1 MANTR
6 KGEKETG
13 WKCRHCRFFTPIT
26 KKTGKC
32 IWPEVPADM
41 DASKCAGGI
50 FRPK

>member
-1 MANTR
+1 MDKRT
-6 KGEKETG
+6 KEKPG
-13 WKCRHCRFFTPIT
+13 WKCQHCRFFMPIT

-41 DASKCAGGI
+41 PVEKCAGKI